1 MAVGNMA
8 TWQTK
13 FKSSAI
19 ARSAPT
25 TSDALM
31 QLGFVMYAER

>member
-8 TWQTK
+8 TWRTK
-13 FKSSAI
+13 FKSSAMATNTI
-19 ARSAPT
+19 T

-31 QLGFVMYAER
+31 QLGFEMYAKQ